1 MTGKPLSWFGIVRLG
16 LVQAALGAVIV
27 IATSTMNRIMVV
39 EFSFPAILPGALVA
53 LHYFVQMIRPRMGH
67 GSDVGGRRT
76 PWIIG
81 GMAVLATGGIAAAGA
96 ITQMAAHPVG
106 GILMAIAA
114 YTVIGIGAG
123 ASGTSLLALLAKLV
137 DPRRRAA
144 AATIV
149 WIMMI
154 AGLGVTATIAGQKLD
169 PFSPDRLLAVTAT
182 IAAIAFGVTVLT
194 LWGVEGDRSIVQAPS
209 AAIGAPKPSFSAALA
224 QIWAEPQARGFTIFV
239 FISMLAYSA
248 QELILE
254 PFAGAVFALS
264 PGESTKLT
272 GMQHGGAVAG
282 MILVAVLAT
291 LGSERRLGSMRNWC
305 IGGCAASAV
314 ALLALAA
321 GSLVGPA
328 WPLKPCV
335 FLLGVANGTFTV
347 AAIGSM
353 MTLAGAGGDS
363 RQGIR
368 MGIWGAAQAVAFACG
383 GVVGTL
389 SSDLMRYLFGS
400 PIQAYAMVFA
410 GEAVLFIYAA
420 AQATRVF
427 GPTISSRQTSRTT
440 GLRDLTPAGEALR

>member
-1 MTGKPLSWFGIVRLG
+1 MTEKSLGWLGIFRLG

-76 PWIIG
+76 PWIVG
-81 GMAVLATGGIAAAGA
+81 GMAVLTTGGIGAAAA

-106 GILMAIAA
+106 GVIMAVVA
-114 YTVIGIGAG
+114 YAVIGIGAG

-169 PFSPDRLLAVTAT
+169 PFSPARLLAVTTT
-182 IAAIAFGVTVLT
+182 IAAIAFAVTVLT
-194 LWGVEGDRSIVQAPS
+194 LWGVEGRGQATPQIPADAAPS
-209 AAIGAPKPSFSAALA
+209 AKPSFRDALA

-239 FISMLAYSA
+239 FVSMLAYSA

-272 GMQHGGAVAG
+272 GLQHGGAVAG
-282 MILVAVLAT
+282 MVLVAILAT
-291 LGSERRLGSMRNWC
+291 VGAGRRLDSMRGWC
-305 IGGCAASAV
+305 IGGCAASAI
-314 ALLALAA
+314 ALAA
-321 GSLVGPA
+321 LAAASLVGPA
-328 WPLKPCV
+328 WPLKPSV
-335 FLLGVANGTFTV
+335 FFLGVANGAFTV

-353 MTLAGAGGDS
+353 MMLAGARGDS

-368 MGIWGAAQAVAFACG
+368 MGIWGAAQARGLCVRRHRPAHC
-383 GVVGTL
+383 
-389 SSDLMRYLFGS
+389 R
-400 PIQAYAMVFA
+400 
-410 GEAVLFIYAA
+410 
-420 AQATRVF
+420 AT
-427 GPTISSRQTSRTT
+427 
-440 GLRDLTPAGEALR
+440 